1 MSGETIF
8 DNARLVL
15 ADEVVSGHVV
25 LRDGR
30 IAEVASGRAGR
41 GEDMGGDTLV
51 PGLVELHTDHIEGHY
66 RPRPRVRWN
75 KMAALQ
81 AHDAQIA
88 GSGITT
94 VFDALRVGM
103 YDSADIGIDDML
115 EMGET
120 IVAAKAEGRL
130 RADHHIHLRC
140 EVSAQDASE
149 GFRRF
154 ETNPLLKLVSL
165 MDHAPGQ
172 RQFVDVSA
180 YRAYHIAKFAFDE
193 AAFEAFCSVRIA
205 ESEENAP
212 RNRSFISERC
222 RDLGIALASHD
233 DATSA
238 HVAESLS
245 LGVALAEFPTTV
257 EAARASHA
265 AGLKVL
271 MGGPNVV
278 RGGSH
283 SGNVSALDLQSA
295 GLLDILSS
303 DYVPFSLVQSVFLM
317 AESGAASLPQAVRLV
332 TKHPADVVGLS
343 DRGEIALGLRAD
355 LARIRPMPGSP
366 PVVAA
371 VYREG
376 LRVA

>member
-1 MSGETIF
+1 MSGERIL

-15 ADEVVSGHVV
+15 ADEVVSGHLV
-25 LRDGR
+25 LRDGF
-30 IAEVASGRAGR
+30 IAEVETGRAGR
-41 GEDMGGDTLV
+41 GEDMEGHTLV

-75 KMAALQ
+75 KTAALQ
-81 AHDAQIA
+81 AHDAQVA

-94 VFDALRVGM
+94 VLDALRVGM
-103 YDSADIGIDDML
+103 DDDAELATADML
-115 EMGET
+115 DMGEA
-120 IVAAKAEGRL
+120 IVSAKAEGRL
-130 RADHHIHLRC
+130 RADHFIHLRC
-140 EVSAQDASE
+140 EVSAANASD
-149 GFRRF
+149 GFAQF
-154 ETNPLLKLVSL
+154 ESNPLLKLVSL

-172 RQFVDVSA
+172 RQFTDISA
-180 YRAYHIAKFAFDE
+180 YRAYHMAKFAFSE
-193 AAFEAFCSVRIA
+193 AEFDAFCALRVA
-205 ESEENAP
+205 ESERYAP
-212 RNRSFISERC
+212 GNRAVIAGRC
-222 RDLGIALASHD
+222 RALGIALASHD
-233 DATSA
+233 DATAA

-245 LGVALAEFPTTV
+245 LGVALAEFPTTL

-283 SGNVSALDLQSA
+283 SGNVSALDLQDA

-317 AESGAASLPQAVRLV
+317 ADAGAASLPEAIRLV
-332 TKHPADVVGLS
+332 TKHPAEAVGLS
-343 DRGEIALGLRAD
+343 DRGEIATGLRAD
-355 LARIRPMPGSP
+355 LVRVRPMPGTP
-366 PVVAA
+366 PVVAG

-376 LRVA
+376 RRVA